1 MIGGVAGATTAAART
16 PYFGGPWFMSPFFES
31 ELEQRGLDEETEAM
45 VRTFAERGYLVIDD
59 LGVDF
64 DSLCD
69 RAIADLAPV
78 HQDGGEVFNRIQDAW
93 TESEAV
99 RSFATAPRV
108 LSLLQTLYGRRPI
121 PFQTLNFLRGSQQ
134 QTHSDS
140 FHFHSFPKHFMC
152 GVWIALEDL
161 TENNGPLH
169 YYPGSHL
176 LPDYEA
182 FGPDRGDEFVSF
194 IARVIEEYGLERE
207 QATLKRGQALV
218 WSANLLHGGD
228 PVKEIAST
236 RLSQVTHYFFDGC
249 SYMSPVD
256 SDMKRGRIAF
266 RRIVDVG
273 TGEAIPLETDKGPIQ
288 MPMGDRLARLV
299 IKLRLRQRSDPQMHR
314 FVA

>member
-1 MIGGVAGATTAAART
+1 MEGATQTQPALGRRT
-16 PYFGGPWFMSPFFES
+16 PYFGGPWFMSPFFER
-31 ELEQRGLDEETEAM
+31 ELQQRGLDEETEAM
-45 VRTFAERGYLVIDD
+45 VRTFAERGYIVLDD

-64 DSLCD
+64 DAVGD
-69 RAIADLAPV
+69 RVIADLAPV
-78 HQDGGEVFNRIQDAW
+78 HQEGDEVFNRIQDAW

-99 RSFATAPRV
+99 RSLAVAPKV
-108 LSLLQTLYGRRPI
+108 LSLLETLYGKRPI

-140 FHFHSFPKHFMC
+140 FHFHSFPKHYMC
-152 GVWIALEDL
+152 GVWVALEDL

-169 YYPGSHL
+169 YYPESHL

-194 IARVIEEYGLERE
+194 IGELVEAYGLERE

-228 PVKEIAST
+228 PVTDIGAT
-236 RLSQVTHYFFDGC
+236 RKSQVTHYFFDGC
-249 SYMSPVD
+249 SYLSPVD
-256 SDMKRGRIAF
+256 SDMKRGLIQF

-273 TGEAIPLETDKGPIQ
+273 TGEAIPLETENGPIN

-299 IKLRLRQRSDPQMHR
+299 ILRLRQRSDPQMHR